1 MVLKF
6 NLDQKL
12 HDTCLSENNSYLVIC
27 NFGVARGPTNILCPR
42 SRCHFD
48 AARGCWTPGI
58 CKAAPVELHTITV
71 RDSVWYCLWY
81 CMLLC
86 CVNHVLYGLTDWLTA
101 WLTDCL
107 ADLRSRT
114 LSLCQQKSHPEH
126 NALAWLICT
135 SNHQNPPQ
143 PIKSHFARLLM
154 LQAPQVAPAG
164 EPEGAHFPCS
174 LHLRFGSR
182 LRCKLDDLTTHT
194 SREEVSGIVWQIC
207 SVFCSLVAWDIE
219 ILRLV
224 PGK

>member
-1 MVLKF
+1 MVL
-6 NLDQKL
+6 
-12 HDTCLSENNSYLVIC
+12 YAV
-27 NFGVARGPTNILCPR
+27 VLCE
-42 SRCHFD
+42 SR
-48 AARGCWTPGI
+48 AIRA
-58 CKAAPVELHTITV
+58 
-71 RDSVWYCLWY
+71 Y
-81 CMLLC
+81 
-86 CVNHVLYGLTDWLTA
+86 

-107 ADLRSRT
+107 ADWLPGWLTAWLTYAPAPSP
-114 LSLCQQKSHPEH
+114 LCQQKSHPEH

-143 PIKSHFARLLM
+143 PIKSRFARLLM